1 MKIPQEQVERI
12 ACLGYTE
19 PEARVL
25 YLVATHSGYFTLR
38 HFNAFAG
45 VHRGKRSM
53 AFAQKL
59 LKHAHATM
67 RDYMGTG
74 SVFHLFS
81 RLIYGPIE
89 KDNVRNRRR
98 HSFDYIRTR
107 LVQVDFLLENPGHD
121 FLETESDKI
130 HLFCESLAV
139 PKDVLPAKVYEGGDG
154 SSTTVRYFVDKFPL
168 FLAAPISGASPVV
181 TFGFV
186 DSGKGSL
193 WSFVAHLAAY
203 QGLFRHLK
211 SFRLLYIAPQSTEFR
226 RAEDRFRA
234 IVKQPLESDVSGEI
248 LRYFE
253 IRRKWE
259 KHEYVVPVTADFEF
273 LNEARRRFHGERF
286 ESLYVLASAT
296 NEQGELLYAR
306 QWNHKFIDMPRV
318 EKPEPPVFAGEIVT
332 GVVAAPMPP
341 KKSWVRMF
349 FILCAAA
356 GLRFG
361 ECLRIDIKHISPDCS
376 TIKIHQK
383 IWQGKIQEFLK
394 TEGGKREIDLH
405 PSE

>member
-1 MKIPQEQVERI
+1 MKLPQDHIERI
-12 ACLGYTE
+12 VTLGYTE
-19 PEARVL
+19 PEARFL

-38 HFNAFAG
+38 QFNAFAG
-45 VHRGKRSM
+45 VCRGKRCM

-59 LKHAHATM
+59 LKQGHANV

-89 KDNVRNRRR
+89 KDNLRNRRR

-107 LVQVDFLLENPGHD
+107 LVQMDFLLENPGHD

-139 PKDVLPAKVYEGGDG
+139 PKDVLPAKVYEGGAG
-154 SSTTVRYFVDKFPL
+154 SSPTIRYFVDKFPL
-168 FLAAPISGASPVV
+168 FLAPPISGASPVV

-186 DSGKGSL
+186 DSGSGSL

-211 SFRLLYIAPQSTEFR
+211 SFRFLYIAPRATEFR

-234 IVKQPLESDVSGEI
+234 SVKQPLESDVSGEI

-259 KHEYVVPVTADFEF
+259 KHEYVVPVTDDFEF
-273 LNEARRRFHGERF
+273 LNEARRRFHGGRF
-286 ESLYVLASAT
+286 ESLYQA
-296 NEQGELLYAR
+296 
-306 QWNHKFIDMPRV
+306 W
-318 EKPEPPVFAGEIVT
+318 FAGRIAERELRLEFSQLTPERTVFFDT
-332 GVVAAPMPP
+332 YLVRNGHSPLDERHRNGVNGA
-341 KKSWVRMF
+341 
-349 FILCAAA
+349 
-356 GLRFG
+356 
-361 ECLRIDIKHISPDCS
+361 
-376 TIKIHQK
+376 
-383 IWQGKIQEFLK
+383 
-394 TEGGKREIDLH
+394 
-405 PSE
+405 

>member
-1 MKIPQEQVERI
+1 MKLPQDHIERI
-12 ACLGYTE
+12 ATLGYTE
-19 PEARVL
+19 AEARFL
-25 YLVATHSGYFTLR
+25 YLVAAHSGYFTLR
-38 HFNAFAG
+38 QFNAFAG
-45 VHRGKRSM
+45 VCRGKRCM

-59 LKHAHATM
+59 LKHGHANV

-107 LVQVDFLLENPGHD
+107 LVQMDFLLENPGHD

-139 PKDVLPAKVYEGGDG
+139 PKDVLPAKVYEGGAG
-154 SSTTVRYFVDKFPL
+154 SSPTVRYFVDKFPL
-168 FLAAPISGASPVV
+168 FLAPPISGASPVV

-186 DSGKGSL
+186 DSGSGSL

-211 SFRLLYIAPQSTEFR
+211 AFRLLYIAPRATEFR

-234 IVKQPLESDVSGEI
+234 SVKQPLESDVSGEV

-286 ESLYVLASAT
+286 ESLY
-296 NEQGELLYAR
+296 QGWIAGRIAERELRLEFSQLTPERTVFFDTYLVR
-306 QWNHKFIDMPRV
+306 NGRSPLD
-318 EKPEPPVFAGEIVT
+318 EKHRH
-332 GVVAAPMPP
+332 GVNGA
-341 KKSWVRMF
+341 
-349 FILCAAA
+349 
-356 GLRFG
+356 
-361 ECLRIDIKHISPDCS
+361 
-376 TIKIHQK
+376 
-383 IWQGKIQEFLK
+383 
-394 TEGGKREIDLH
+394 
-405 PSE
+405 

>member
-1 MKIPQEQVERI
+1 MKIPQEHVERI
-12 ACLGYTE
+12 AALGYTE
-19 PEARVL
+19 PEARFL
-25 YLVATHSGYFTLR
+25 YIVATHSGYFTLR
-38 HFNAFAG
+38 QFNAFAG

-67 RDYMGTG
+67 RDYMGAG

-107 LVQVDFLLENPGHD
+107 LVQMDFLLENPGHD
-121 FLETESDKI
+121 FLESESEKI
-130 HLFCESLAV
+130 NLFCESLAV
-139 PKDVLPAKVYEGGDG
+139 PKEVLPAKVYEGAPG
-154 SSTTVRYFVDKFPL
+154 SSPTVRYFVDKFPL
-168 FLAAPISGASPVV
+168 FLAAPVSGSAPVV

-186 DSGKGSL
+186 DSGTGSL

-203 QGLFRHLK
+203 HGLFRHLK
-211 SFRLLYIAPQSTEFR
+211 SFRFLYIAPRATEFR

-234 IVKQPLESDVSGEI
+234 SVKQPLESDVSGEI
-248 LRYFE
+248 LRYFA

-286 ESLYVLASAT
+286 ESLYQEWIAGRIA
-296 NEQGELLYAR
+296 ERELRLEFSQLTPERTVFFDTYLVR
-306 QWNHKFIDMPRV
+306 NGHSPLE
-318 EKPEPPVFAGEIVT
+318 EKRRN
-332 GVVAAPMPP
+332 GVN
-341 KKSWVRMF
+341 
-349 FILCAAA
+349 
-356 GLRFG
+356 
-361 ECLRIDIKHISPDCS
+361 
-376 TIKIHQK
+376 
-383 IWQGKIQEFLK
+383 
-394 TEGGKREIDLH
+394 GG
-405 PSE
+405 

>member
-1 MKIPQEQVERI
+1 MKLPQDHIERI
-12 ACLGYTE
+12 ATLGYTE
-19 PEARVL
+19 PEARFL

-38 HFNAFAG
+38 QFNAFAG
-45 VHRGKRSM
+45 VCRGKRCM
-53 AFAQKL
+53 AFVQKL
-59 LKHAHATM
+59 LKHGHANV

-107 LVQVDFLLENPGHD
+107 LVQMDFLLENPGHD

-193 WSFVAHLAAY
+193 WSFATHLAAY

-211 SFRLLYIAPQSTEFR
+211 SFRLLYIAPKSTEFR

-234 IVKQPLESDVSGEI
+234 SIKQPLESDVSGEI

-259 KHEYVVPVTADFEF
+259 KHEYVVPVTTDFEF

-286 ESLYVLASAT
+286 ESLYQA
-296 NEQGELLYAR
+296 
-306 QWNHKFIDMPRV
+306 W
-318 EKPEPPVFAGEIVT
+318 FAGRIAERELRLEFSQLTPERTVFFDT
-332 GVVAAPMPP
+332 YLVRNKRSPLDERHRNGVNGA
-341 KKSWVRMF
+341 
-349 FILCAAA
+349 
-356 GLRFG
+356 
-361 ECLRIDIKHISPDCS
+361 
-376 TIKIHQK
+376 
-383 IWQGKIQEFLK
+383 
-394 TEGGKREIDLH
+394 
-405 PSE
+405 